1 MLRPPDFPSR
11 EGALYLDH
19 PCLILVTQQGG
30 YCLGQ
35 SPAPSLAG
43 PSPEVPSTQHSP
55 SPAATSHQQSPGPAA
70 PSSQQ
75 PPGPTPTWPSSPL
88 ALQPAHPSTPGPTP
102 NLAEQPPHPSSTTEA
117 IFAVGSYLCPHF
129 PARAF
134 EEVLCWM
141 NVT

>member
-11 EGALYLDH
+11 ERALFLGH
-19 PCLILVTQQGG
+19 PCLILVTQEGG
-30 YCLGQ
+30 NRLGK

-43 PSPEVPSTQHSP
+43 PSIKVPSTQ
-55 SPAATSHQQSPGPAA
+55 QSRGPAA
-70 PSSQQ
+70 PSNQQ

-117 IFAVGSYLCPHF
+117 TFAVGSHLCPHF
-129 PARAF
+129 TARAI
-134 EEVLCWM
+134 EVLCWM
-141 NVT
+141 KVT

>member
-1 MLRPPDFPSR
+1 MLRPPDFPSQ
-11 EGALYLDH
+11 EGALYLGH

-43 PSPEVPSTQHSP
+43 PSIKVPSTQ
-55 SPAATSHQQSPGPAA
+55 QSRGPAA
-70 PSSQQ
+70 PSNQQ

-102 NLAEQPPHPSSTTEA
+102 NLAVQPPHPSSPLAPHPPGPSSTTEA
-117 IFAVGSYLCPHF
+117 TFAVGSHLCPHF
-129 PARAF
+129 TARAI
-134 EEVLCWM
+134 EVLCWM
-141 NVT
+141 KVT